1 MEAGNLSVTKECHPL
16 LKPMVP
22 LVKMLGEM
30 LGKDYEI
37 ALHDLTGEKPELVE
51 YVHSSVT
58 GRSENSP
65 MTALGNFLMNSSE
78 AGGIEYIANYQSEAA
93 DGRRLRS
100 GTSLIRDEDGR
111 LVGFLCVNYD
121 VTNANL
127 IKDLGE
133 FLTKATPLTFKGV
146 EHERFER
153 VRDADSMIDA
163 ARRRFGKPLSFLS
176 SEERRQCIQY
186 LDEEGFFNFKG
197 AVEGLAKEMNKSRFT
212 LYADLRSVRN

>member
-1 MEAGNLSVTKECHPL
+1 MIKECHPL
-16 LKPMVP
+16 LKPMIP
-22 LVKMLGEM
+22 LARMLGEM
-30 LGKDYEI
+30 LGNDYEI
-37 ALHDLTGEKPELVE
+37 ALHDVTGEKPVLVE
-51 YVHSSVT
+51 YIHSNVT

-65 MTALGNFLMNSSE
+65 MTDLGNFLMTSGE
-78 AGGIEYIANYQSEAA
+78 AGDIEYIANYQSEAA

-121 VTNANL
+121 ITKANL

-176 SEERRQCIQY
+176 SEERRQCIKY

-212 LYADLRSVRN
+212 LYADLRSVRH